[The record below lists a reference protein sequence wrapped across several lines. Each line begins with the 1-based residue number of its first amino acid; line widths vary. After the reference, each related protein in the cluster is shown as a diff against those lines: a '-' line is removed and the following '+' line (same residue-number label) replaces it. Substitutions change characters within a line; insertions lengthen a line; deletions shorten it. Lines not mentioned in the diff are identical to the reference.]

1 MTYASE
7 DQVVKYLES
16 LDQEVKALKTEVIRM
31 CWYMRGGIS
40 YNEIMAMSNQEREI
54 ISEVI
59 KKNLE
64 TTEKTKLPFF

>member
-1 MTYASE
+1 
-7 DQVVKYLES
+7 
-16 LDQEVKALKTEVIRM
+16 M

>member
-1 MTYASE
+1 MI
-7 DQVVKYLES
+7 KYLES
-16 LDQEVKALKTEVIRM
+16 LDHEVKALKTEVIRM

-40 YNEIMAMSNQEREI
+40 YNELMAMGSQEREI

-59 KKNLE
+59 KKNIE

>member
-1 MTYASE
+1 MTFTSE
-7 DQVVKYLES
+7 DQVIKYLES

-40 YNEIMAMSNQEREI
+40 YNELMAMGSQEREI

-59 KKNLE
+59 KKNIE